1 MPELSYGSHI
11 FQDLVEA
18 GILYTAVFEG
28 DSTLRYRPQLL
39 TDGRNMLD
47 QYAEA
52 DGELRG
58 IVYVKAAPEEKFAL
72 YYDMSTEHL
81 LITCGAPSARNA
93 VER

>member
-1 MPELSYGSHI
+1 M
-11 FQDLVEA
+11 EA

-58 IVYVKAAPEEKFAL
+58 IVYV
-72 YYDMSTEHL
+72 
-81 LITCGAPSARNA
+81 
-93 VER
+93 